1 MALTRKVEEN
11 ALVLMDGL
19 ETVLSIQE
27 NLEGQTVSFK
37 LSGKLRSDTAHD
49 FMDELFAIV
58 PLGMNLDIDLE
69 EVEYI
74 SSTCQQV
81 LLSVQQKIDEL
92 GKSALLIS
100 KLNDKIREDFDSTGF
115 SQLLDIAD

>member
-1 MALTRKVEEN
+1 MALKRKVEEN
-11 ALVLMDGL
+11 TLYLLDDS
-19 ETVLSIQE
+19 ETILSIQE
-27 NLEGQTVSFK
+27 NLDGQTVSFK

-49 FMDELFAIV
+49 FMDELFAII

-81 LLSVQQKIDEL
+81 LLSAQQKIDEL
-92 GKSALLIS
+92 GKSGLLIS
-100 KLNDKIREDFDSTGF
+100 KLNGRIREDFDSTGF
-115 SQLLDIAD
+115 SQLLDIAE

>member
-11 ALVLMDGL
+11 TLVLMDGS
-19 ETVLSIQE
+19 ETILSIQE
-27 NLEGQTVSFK
+27 NLEGQTVCFK

-100 KLNDKIREDFDSTGF
+100 KLNDRIREDFDSTGF